1 MKKQTSRSDGLA
13 IVPNPYIGKN
23 LKFEL
28 APTRRLASLQ
38 DITEDFMKRI
48 LRYNPEDYLIT
59 DESRLSDFTDFGQGD
74 IAPYLPKIKRLY
86 GVDVSDVPYGNLAG
100 IFRKIRDAQKGR
112 KASTRKKPP
121 NQAL

>member
-1 MKKQTSRSDGLA
+1 MKRRTKQFDGLEVVA
-13 IVPNPYIGKN
+13 NPYIGKK

-59 DESRLSDFTDFGQGD
+59 DESRLSDFTDFARGD

-86 GVDVSDVPYGNLAG
+86 GVDVSDVPYGNLVG

-112 KASTRKKPP
+112 KASTRKKSP
-121 NQAL
+121 